1 MLRFMDGRMLCFM
14 DRSRFMDGYRFMDKG
29 GFMDSYGFMDKGG
42 FMDGSRFSYSGMTGG
57 VRGCQ

>member
-1 MLRFMDGRMLCFM
+1 MDSYG
-14 DRSRFMDGYRFMDKG
+14 FMDKG

-57 VRGCQ
+57 VRGRQ